1 MVLTI
6 DSHDNKLYKQQIV
19 RIIVSPICC
28 WLLRLASKE
37 PEYAVFL
44 SCLYPLRQPCPA
56 RLGETNT
63 TARILR
69 IAKLLNL
76 LEIEKS
82 CGGDSSL
89 HPQDLTF
96 QGRLAAVV
104 PLHDKKRHQ
113 GLCISMAY
121 EE

>member
-1 MVLTI
+1 M
-6 DSHDNKLYKQQIV
+6 
-19 RIIVSPICC
+19 
-28 WLLRLASKE
+28 
-37 PEYAVFL
+37 
-44 SCLYPLRQPCPA
+44 
-56 RLGETNT
+56 NT

-104 PLHDKKRHQ
+104 PLHDKIRLQ